1 MRLAPVAYTYRDG
14 AVIVRTKLDGMP
26 GPDLVIG
33 PDNTLTL
40 LQVTLAAIECEGDPE
55 KIEAARGM
63 CSMTLG

>member
-1 MRLAPVAYTYRDG
+1 MISAVAYTYQDG

-26 GPDLVIG
+26 GPDLAIG

-40 LQVTLAAIECEGDPE
+40 LQVTLAAIEREGDPA